1 MAPERSTGLGR
12 GIDALLPS
20 GVRQV
25 LELPWKEIRP
35 NRMQPRHQAE
45 QAQLEDLAGSIER
58 YGILQPVVVAERD
71 EEGMYEMIA
80 GERRWRAAGLAGKE
94 TVPALV
100 RSVGEQERL
109 ELALVEN
116 VQRVDLSPLEQAQA
130 YRQLQAEFG
139 LSQESIAG
147 AVGKSRSTVAN
158 TIRLLDLPGE
168 ALRAIGEGR
177 ITEGHARAILAVR
190 DPAGQVRLLRQILEE
205 GMTVRV
211 AEGTARKARAPGESQ
226 SADTEAEALAEAFGD
241 ALQTRVEIR
250 RSGKGGKV
258 IVHFYGDEDLQAL
271 FERIVP
277 DADVSRETSGTSRRT
292 EEEGADQAPASNP
305 GAISNPAGE

>member
-25 LELPWKEIRP
+25 VDLPWRAIRP
-35 NRMQPRHQAE
+35 NRMQPRQQAE
-45 QAQLEDLAGSIER
+45 ESQLEELAASIER
-58 YGILQPVVVAERD
+58 YGMLQPVVVAERD
-71 EEGMYEMIA
+71 GEGIYELIA

-168 ALRAIGEGR
+168 AMRAIAEGR

-190 DPAGQVRLLRQILEE
+190 DPAGRARLLRQIMEE

-211 AEGTARKARAPGESQ
+211 AEGTARKARAPEASHR
-226 SADTEAEALAEAFGD
+226 ADNETDALAEAFGD

-250 RSGKGGKV
+250 RSAKGGTVV
-258 IVHFYGDEDLQAL
+258 IHFYGDEDLQAL

-277 DADVSRETSGTSRRT
+277 ASDVSRETSGTSGT
-292 EEEGADQAPASNP
+292 YQEEGEDPA
-305 GAISNPAGE
+305 

>member
-25 LELPWKEIRP
+25 LDLPWTAIRP
-35 NRMQPRHQAE
+35 NRMQPRQQAE
-45 QAQLEDLAGSIER
+45 EAHLEELAGSIER

-71 EEGMYEMIA
+71 EEGMYELIA

-94 TVPALV
+94 TVPALI

-168 ALRAIGEGR
+168 ALRAIAEGR

-190 DPAGQVRLLRQILEE
+190 DPAGRVRLLRQILEE

-211 AEGTARKARAPGESQ
+211 AEGAARKARAPGETHC
-226 SADTEAEALAEAFGD
+226 ADNEAEALAEAFGE

-250 RSGKGGKV
+250 RSGKGGRV

-277 DADVSRETSGTSRRT
+277 ASDVSRETYGTSGTSQ
-292 EEEGADQAPASNP
+292 EQSEDQAEASGRGSVADP
-305 GAISNPAGE
+305 TGE

>member
-1 MAPERSTGLGR
+1 MTPERSTGLGR

-25 LELPWKEIRP
+25 LELPWNDIKP
-35 NRMQPRHQAE
+35 NRMQPRQRAE
-45 QAQLEDLAGSIER
+45 QEQLQELAGSIER
-58 YGILQPVVVAERD
+58 YGMLQPVVVAERD
-71 EEGMYEMIA
+71 ADGMYELIA

-168 ALRAIGEGR
+168 ALRAIAEGS

-190 DPAGQVRLLRQILEE
+190 DPAGRVRLLRRILEE

-211 AEGTARKARAPGESQ
+211 AEGTARTSRAQGETQ
-226 SADTEAEALAEAFGD
+226 KVDTEADALAEAFGD

-250 RSGKGGKV
+250 RSGKGGRV

-277 DADVSRETSGTSRRT
+277 APDVSRETSDNPPKYR
-292 EEEGADQAPASNP
+292 EEGDR
-305 GAISNPAGE
+305 